1 MNSSEIIKMAQK
13 EIKELFET
21 HNVNNDTFPLVFVCK
36 NIISRESSKDG
47 EYYSPYTSSLVG
59 EFVRYIFDKEIEIT
73 KDSFNKELFVDF
85 MKFYNIEKK
94 LEEVLKEDEILLMI
108 NLLFNIEIKEED
120 YRI

>member
-1 MNSSEIIKMAQK
+1 MNSSEIIKMAQN
-13 EIKELFET
+13 ELKELFET
-21 HNVNNDTFPLVFVCK
+21 NNVNNDTLPQVFVCK
-36 NIISRESSKDG
+36 NIISRESSIYG
-47 EYYSPYTSSLVG
+47 EYYSPYISSLLG